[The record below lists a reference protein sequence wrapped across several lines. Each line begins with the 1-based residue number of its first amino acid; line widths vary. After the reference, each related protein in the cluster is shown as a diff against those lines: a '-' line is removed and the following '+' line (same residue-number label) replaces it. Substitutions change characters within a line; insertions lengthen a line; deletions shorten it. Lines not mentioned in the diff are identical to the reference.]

1 MDYIY
6 KYWYIVIIAIIL
18 LGYSAFDTPSD
29 IIFKDDQDKT
39 WTDSNPDTKNDMTSN
54 EIEIEKIEPLTLFVD
69 IKGEVISPGVYE
81 VKQHS
86 RVIDVIQLA
95 GGFTEFAE
103 RKGVNLAEKV
113 VDEMVIYVSPIGE
126 ELTNW
131 TTLHSSSNRE
141 NRVVNI
147 NFAKK
152 DELEKLPGIGP
163 SKANAIISYRE
174 KHGHFK
180 SIDDLEKVS
189 GIGSKLV
196 EKFREYITIK

>member
-69 IKGEVISPGVYE
+69 IKGEVILPGVYE

>member
-69 IKGEVISPGVYE
+69 IKGEVILPGVYE

-131 TTLHSSSNRE
+131 TTLHSSSNHE

-152 DELEKLPGIGP
+152 NELEKLPGIGP